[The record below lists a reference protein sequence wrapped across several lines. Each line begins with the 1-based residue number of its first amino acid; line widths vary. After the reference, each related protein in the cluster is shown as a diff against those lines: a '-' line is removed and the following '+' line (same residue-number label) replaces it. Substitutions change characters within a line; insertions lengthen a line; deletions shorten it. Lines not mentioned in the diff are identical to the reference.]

1 MSHPLKTVVAAVVL
15 AGLTTLAYAQMGPGG
30 GRASLDADGDGVVTA
45 AEYDASGLARFQR
58 MDQNHDGVI
67 DKAEIAQIRQ
77 MMAERMGAQPGR
89 PDMLAGLDANTD
101 GQITQA
107 EAAAA
112 QKARFA
118 ALDKNGDGKLDAA
131 EIEAMRRPN

>member
-1 MSHPLKTVVAAVVL
+1 MPRPLKTLAAAVL
-15 AGLTTLAYAQMGPGG
+15 FAGLTTVAHAQMGPGG
-30 GRASLDADGDGVVTA
+30 GRANLDADGDGVVTA
-45 AEYDASGLARFQR
+45 AEYEASGVARFQR

-77 MMAERMGAQPGR
+77 MMAERMAAQPGR
-89 PDMLAGLDANTD
+89 PDMLAGLDANDD

-107 EAAAA
+107 EVVAA
-112 QKARFA
+112 QKARFK

-131 EIEAMRRPN
+131 EIEAMRAR